1 MKRLIALFVVVLAI
15 VSCSEHRGTLRVHNP
30 VSHSTRLSGAAVVVL
45 GEDWSPEERLAV
57 LRGLDILNEAANGN
71 YVFEVIEPDWKLI
84 VPYYGKRLP
93 NGRCYDVIGIDSV
106 TPFHKGIEHFD
117 HVKGRPSTGGYAI
130 RQECKH
136 TSVKIVPFRVDSL
149 DALTWVTMHE
159 VGHAIGLQHDRKNLE
174 ALMYPAFNYYST
186 CTSEQCCVPKPDMQ
200 QLCSFI
206 GCDVE
211 TTKFCY

>member
-1 MKRLIALFVVVLAI
+1 MEIHTPASAPTK
-15 VSCSEHRGTLRVHNP
+15 
-30 VSHSTRLSGAAVVVL
+30 LSGAAVVVI
-45 GEDWSPEERLAV
+45 GEDWSPEERLAL
-57 LRGLDILNEAANGN
+57 LRGIDTLNEAANGN
-71 YVFEVIEPDWKLI
+71 YVFEVVEPDWKI
-84 VPYYGKRLP
+84 ISWYYGKRLP

-106 TPFHKGIEHFD
+106 TPFHKGIEHFG

-149 DALTWVTMHE
+149 EALTTVMMHE
-159 VGHAIGLQHDRKNLE
+159 VGHAIGLEHDKKNVY
-174 ALMYPAFNYYST
+174 ALMYPSLNYYNV
-186 CTSEQCCVPKPDMQ
+186 CTAEQCCVSKPDMQ